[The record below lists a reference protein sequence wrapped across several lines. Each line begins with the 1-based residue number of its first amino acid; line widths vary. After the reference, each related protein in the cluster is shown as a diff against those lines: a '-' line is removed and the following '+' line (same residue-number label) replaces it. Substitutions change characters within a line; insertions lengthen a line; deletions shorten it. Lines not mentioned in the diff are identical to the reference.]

1 MFPNIN
7 PREMEKVMKKMG
19 LKQEQIDAEEVI
31 IICKD
36 RKIIVE
42 SPQVTKIN
50 MMGQETL
57 QIVGELRE
65 QKLEE
70 FNKED
75 IEVVIN
81 QAGCTEEEAK
91 NALKEK
97 KDIAAAILYLKE

>member
-1 MFPNIN
+1 
-7 PREMEKVMKKMG
+7 MEKVMKKMG

-36 RKIIVE
+36 KKIIVE
-42 SPQVTKIN
+42 NPQVTKLN

-70 FNKED
+70 FSKED
-75 IEVVIN
+75 LKMIVD
-81 QAGCTEEEAK
+81 QAGCTEEEARK
-91 NALKEK
+91 ALKEK
-97 KDIAAAILYLKE
+97 KDIAAAILYLKEKA